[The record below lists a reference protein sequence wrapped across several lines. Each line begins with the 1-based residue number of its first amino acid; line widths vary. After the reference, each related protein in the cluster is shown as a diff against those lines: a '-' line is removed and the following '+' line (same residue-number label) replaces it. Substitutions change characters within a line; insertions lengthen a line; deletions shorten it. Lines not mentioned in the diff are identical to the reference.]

1 MKIELENLGFKYG
14 DAVVFK
20 EINLLLDEPNLTC
33 IIGPNGAGK
42 STLMHCINKILKPV
56 EGSVRLDDVDIKSIG
71 LKNLAKCVG
80 YVPHHASDTFAMT
93 VMDTVLMGRHP
104 HNGLNTPDK
113 DIHIAADNLKLLG
126 IDNLSMRNSDELSA
140 GQYKKVMIARGLAQE
155 PNLLMLDEPTAYL
168 DINHQIQVMKL
179 LRKLTREKEISI
191 LVICHD
197 LNIAA
202 RYADRIIMLA
212 NKRIYASGTVKEI
225 ITVENIKT
233 VYGVDS
239 QVIEIEGRPYVIIL
253 TGLDEYDDCKRNDF
267 SESSK

>member
-33 IIGPNGAGK
+33 IIGPNGVGK

-56 EGSVRLDDVDIKSIG
+56 EGSVRLDDVDLKSIG
-71 LKNLAKCVG
+71 LKNLAKCIG
-80 YVPHHASDTFAMT
+80 HVPHDASDTFAMT

-104 HNGLNTPDK
+104 HSGLNTTDK

-126 IDNLSMRNSDELSA
+126 IENLSMRNSNELSA
-140 GQYKKVMIARGLAQE
+140 GQHKKVMIARGLAQE
-155 PNLLMLDEPTAYL
+155 PKILMLDEPTAYL

-179 LRKLTREKEISI
+179 LRKITREKEISI

-197 LNIAA
+197 LNITA

-212 NKRIYASGTVKEI
+212 NESVYASGTAKEA
-225 ITVENIKT
+225 ITVENIKA
-233 VYGVDS
+233 VYDVDC
-239 QVIEIEGRPYVIIL
+239 QIIDIEGRPHVIL
-253 TGLDEYDDCKRNDF
+253 LAGMDEYDNCELYDD
-267 SESSK
+267 EQ